1 MLAVAQSSS
10 WRLRSSPYV
19 VPSGEMPAQVEH
31 ESIVGAH
38 VGATDA
44 SDGVLARRAAD
55 GGGVGAREAE
65 AELCRRFAP
74 RVRLYGLK
82 HLRDEDRA
90 RDLVQA
96 VLVTVITAL
105 RAGRVEDCDRIDRFV
120 LGTARNVSM
129 KMRTQDMRA
138 TPMAPSELPEVAA
151 MIAVR
156 ETAVDIEALM
166 RCIARLEQRAQTVL
180 HLSFY
185 RDKQAEEIAAVLETT
200 AGNVRVVRHRAIAQ
214 LKNCLAAGEAA

>member
-1 MLAVAQSSS
+1 MAA
-10 WRLRSSPYV
+10 
-19 VPSGEMPAQVEH
+19 EPADH
-31 ESIVGAH
+31 A
-38 VGATDA
+38 DA
-44 SDGVLARRAAD
+44 ELSRRATTGDRA
-55 GGGVGAREAE
+55 AE

-74 RVRLYGLK
+74 RVRLYGLN

-105 RAGRVEDCDRIDRFV
+105 RAGRVEDCDRIDRFM

-129 KMRTQDMRA
+129 KMRDQDARA
-138 TPMAPSELPEVAA
+138 TPMAPDELPQMVAA
-151 MIAVR
+151 ATTR
-156 ETAVDIEALM
+156 EASIDVEALM
-166 RCIARLEQRAQTVL
+166 RCIARLEQRAPTVL

-185 RDKQAEEIAAVLETT
+185 RDKQADEIATVLDTT

>member
-1 MLAVAQSSS
+1 
-10 WRLRSSPYV
+10 
-19 VPSGEMPAQVEH
+19 MPAPVELDT
-31 ESIVGAH
+31 IANAH
-38 VGATDA
+38 VGAATDA
-44 SDGVLARRAAD
+44 MLARRAATGSD
-55 GGGVGAREAE
+55 REAE

-105 RAGRVEDCDRIDRFV
+105 RAGRVEDCDRIDRFM

-129 KMRTQDMRA
+129 KMRDQDARA
-138 TPMAPSELPEVAA
+138 TPMAPDELPQMVAA
-151 MIAVR
+151 ATTR
-156 ETAVDIEALM
+156 EVSVDIEALM

-185 RDKQAEEIAAVLETT
+185 RDKQADEIATVLDTT